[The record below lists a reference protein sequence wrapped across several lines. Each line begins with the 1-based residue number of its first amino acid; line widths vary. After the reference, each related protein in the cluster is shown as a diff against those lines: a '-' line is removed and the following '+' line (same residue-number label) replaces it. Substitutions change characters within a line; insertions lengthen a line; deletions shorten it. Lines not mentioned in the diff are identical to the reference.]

1 MKKLMESYVRE
12 IFAISQRG
20 DAREESYYAKL
31 NDFLDTVARAL
42 NRTIQITVLPKP
54 TEAGNPDFRIWDGA
68 YQVIGYIEAKAPGA
82 KLDQVEESEQL
93 QRYRHTFP
101 NLILTDFYEFRL
113 YRNGVLLER
122 ALLARFFIPKALKT
136 APPVE
141 QVEKLTQ
148 LFKTFFSFALP
159 PSFTAEDLARELARR
174 TRFLR
179 DNVIRIELAQK
190 QKDIYGFYK
199 AFQKYLIASLTEEQ
213 FADLYAQTITYGL
226 FAARTRTQ
234 NSFNRELAYCLIP
247 STIGIL
253 RNVFKYISI
262 GEPSPQMET
271 IVDDIAAVLNAADVR
286 AILTQ
291 YYQQGRG
298 DDPILHFYE
307 TFLSEYDPETRER
320 RGVYYTPQPVVRYIV
335 RAVHDLL
342 KTRFGMA
349 DGLAGERVTL
359 LDPAAGTL
367 TFPAEAIQLAFQEF
381 TNKYGTGAKGNFLRK
396 HILPHFYAF
405 ELLMAPYAIGHM
417 KIGFLLE
424 ALGVPLQHGER
435 FQFYLTNALE
445 MEDLQQIEIPGL
457 SSLAE
462 ESHHAARIKNEEP
475 ILVIIGNPPYSGIS
489 ANQNKW
495 TEQLLKT
502 DLDGAQSYY
511 TVDGKPLGEKN
522 PKWLQDDYV
531 KFLRFAQ
538 WKIHRA
544 GRGIV
549 AMITNH
555 SYLDNPTFRGMRQSL
570 LKTFDEI
577 YILDLHGNSLKRET
591 APDGS
596 PDENV
601 FDIRQGVAIAL
612 FVKYG
617 NASPNAPPTRE
628 EGADA
633 TDSHP
638 AVSSSSSPAGSLGGW
653 QTPAAVWKYLKPL
666 AREMRKEPTEAEDVL
681 WQHLRGKQLGVRF
694 RRQHAI
700 DRFIVDFYA
709 RDPRLIIEV
718 DGSIHETQEEYDSM
732 RQAFLESLGYRVLRF
747 TNEQVLQDIQ
757 GVLAVIRA
765 ALEPHPLSPSPL
777 AGKGNNPSP
786 SLEQAPS
793 SSTPSEQALP
803 PSPRAGRGPGGGV
816 YHAHLYGRRKEKYD
830 WLDTYTLTTTPWQLL
845 TPASP
850 FYFFTPRQTQNL
862 QAYRSWPSVTEI
874 FPVNSVGI
882 VTARDGFAI
891 AFDETE
897 LQNRVLQFQNTKGL
911 PDDMLAQAYNLKDK
925 PGWSLTAAR
934 KKVQADTDALKKIH
948 PILYRPF
955 DERFI
960 FYHEAV
966 IERPRPEVMR
976 HMLAGENLALFTTR
990 QVKASET
997 WQHCFVSN
1005 QILESCLVS
1014 NHTSEIG
1021 YTFPL
1026 YLYPSTE
1033 SPDMFHQ
1040 ARQPN
1045 LADWLLPKLSAAYG
1059 FTLTPEDVLAY
1070 IYAVLYSP
1078 TYRQKYAQE
1087 LRTDFPRIPF
1097 TADAD
1102 LFRQMTD
1109 LGQQLIALHLLRN
1122 PANTAGVKY
1131 QGQGSDRIDHVRYD
1145 LSSGRVSIN
1154 ADKYFEGIT
1163 PEMWEYRIGG
1173 YQVLEKYLKDRKGR
1187 QLADPTR
1194 YIHIA
1199 NAINRTIA
1207 IQTTIQH
1214 LYPSVEQ
1221 HVIPI

>member
-1 MKKLMESYVRE
+1 M
-12 IFAISQRG
+12 
-20 DAREESYYAKL
+20 
-31 NDFLDTVARAL
+31 

-54 TEAGNPDFRIWDGA
+54 TEAGSPDFGVRYGA
-68 YQVIGYIEAKAPGA
+68 YQVIGYIEAKAPDK

-101 NLILTDFYEFRL
+101 NLILTNFYEFRL
-113 YRNGVLLER
+113 YRNGLE
-122 ALLARFFIPKALKT
+122 LKRVTLRT
-136 APPVE
+136 APPAGHVE
-141 QVEKLTQ
+141 EVTQ
-148 LFKTFFSFALP
+148 LFETFFSFALP
-159 PSFTAEDLARELARR
+159 PTFTAEELARDLARR

-179 DNVIRIELAQK
+179 DDVIRPELAEQVK
-190 QKDIYGFYK
+190 QKRGDLYGFYK
-199 AFQKYLIASLTEEQ
+199 AFQKHLIAGLTEAQ

-349 DGLAGERVTL
+349 DGLADKCVTL

-367 TFPAEAIQLAFQEF
+367 TFPAEAVQLAFQEF
-381 TNKYGTGAKGNFLRK
+381 TNKYGEGAKGNFLRE

-405 ELLMAPYAIGHM
+405 ELLVAPYAIGHM

-424 ALGVPLQHGER
+424 ELGVPLHNGER

-718 DGSIHETQEEYDSM
+718 DGSIHETQEEYDAM

-765 ALEPHPLSPSPL
+765 VLEPHPLSPSPQ

-816 YHAHLYGRRKEKYD
+816 YHAHLYGRRADKYA
-830 WLDTYTLTTTPWQLL
+830 WLDAHDLSTAGYQPITPE
-845 TPASP
+845 SP
-850 FYFFTPRQTQNL
+850 SYFFTPRQTQNL
-862 QAYRSWPSVTEI
+862 QAYQSWPSVTEI

-882 VTARDGFAI
+882 VTARDNLTIRWTPDEMWTTVLTFSQLSEELART
-891 AFDETE
+891 AFQLGKDA
-897 LQNRVLQFQNTKGL
+897 RDWKV
-911 PDDMLAQAYNLKDK
+911 DLAQQDVKREGG
-925 PGWSLTAAR
+925 PHR
-934 KKVQADTDALKKIH
+934 EKIV

-955 DERFI
+955 DVRYTYYTGRSRGF
-960 FYHEAV
+960 HCM
-966 IERPRPEVMR
+966 PRPEVMR
-976 HMLAGENLALFTTR
+976 HMLAGENLGLLVMR
-990 QVKASET
+990 QVSLDEDYTHALITSHIVDNRVFASAKG
-997 WQHCFVSN
+997 
-1005 QILESCLVS
+1005 IALEC
-1014 NHTSEIG
+1014 
-1021 YTFPL
+1021 PL
-1026 YLYPSTE
+1026 YLYPSAE
-1033 SPDMFHQ
+1033 SPEMFHRS
-1040 ARQPN
+1040 RQPN

-1131 QGQGSDRIDHVRYD
+1131 QGQGSDRIEHVRYNP
-1145 LSSGRVSIN
+1145 SNGRVSIN

-1187 QLADPTR
+1187 QLADPIR

-1199 NAINRTIA
+1199 NAINETIA
-1207 IQTTIQH
+1207 MQTKIQA